1 MILTPRAVIGSVV
14 VILALSLDWGI
25 AASTVSAQSAKEKF
39 PDRPMTLIVNFGAGG
54 ATDVAVRPLA
64 KAAEKELGVPII
76 IVNKP
81 GGNATVGISEL
92 SRAKTDGHTIG
103 VMTMAPMCITP
114 FLQKVPYD
122 YANGFDFILGFA
134 RYRYALVTRS
144 DSPYKSVKDLVQAAR
159 EKPERISYASTD
171 YANNLVVAMVELK
184 EGVKFARVPFE
195 TGPAGVAAVIGKHV
209 DFVIV
214 NPPAF
219 RPLLEAKEVNALAVA
234 SAERWPMM
242 PSVPTMK
249 ESGYDMD
256 ISSWMSLGTP
266 VGVAADRLRI
276 LRDAFK
282 KAYQDQAF
290 QSLLNKVDLFA
301 PYTTGDEVKSFFNK
315 KRVEFKPLI
324 ETLQAREK

>member
-1 MILTPRAVIGSVV
+1 MTRTLRDVIVSGVV
-14 VILALSLDWGI
+14 MLALSLEWGI
-25 AASTVSAQSAKEKF
+25 ATSAASAQPAKDKF
-39 PDRPMTLIVNFGAGG
+39 PDRQITLIVNFGAGG

-81 GGNATVGISEL
+81 GGNATVGINEL
-92 SRAKTDGHTIG
+92 SRSKPDGYTIG
-103 VMTMAPMCITP
+103 VMTMAAMCITP

-134 RYRYALVTRS
+134 RYRYAVVTRS

-159 EKPERISYASTD
+159 ERPERISYASTD
-171 YANNLVVAMVELK
+171 YANNLVVALVELK

-209 DFVIV
+209 EFVIV

-219 RPLLEAKEVNALAVA
+219 RPLLEAKEVKALAVA
-234 SAERWPMM
+234 SAERWPIL
-242 PSVPTMK
+242 PDTPTMK
-249 ESGYDMD
+249 EVGYDMD

-290 QSLLNKVDLFA
+290 QTLLHKVELFA
-301 PYTTGDEVKSFFNK
+301 PYTTGDEVKAFFDK
-315 KRVEFKPLI
+315 KRVDFKPLI
-324 ETLQAREK
+324 ETLKAREK